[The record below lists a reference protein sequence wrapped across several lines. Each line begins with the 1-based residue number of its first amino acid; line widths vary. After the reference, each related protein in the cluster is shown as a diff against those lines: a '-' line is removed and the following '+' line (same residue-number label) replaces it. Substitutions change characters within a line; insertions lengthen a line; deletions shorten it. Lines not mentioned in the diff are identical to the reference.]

1 VVIPRCAVAVV
12 AVIVAAGCGG
22 GGGQSDERVVGA
34 ADATR
39 IAAVRPVVPQWAW
52 PRAAAE
58 PESSDSSASTS
69 TDPLLVELKKRL
81 AALSDSRDASNTW
94 QDDDKLGNVSVGVF
108 GSTRDA
114 HEAMAAMNAFSL
126 GWGERSGHVTKDEN
140 VGDLGNEAW
149 RLWVRGNGTQVT
161 YHWRRGNLV
170 LEAHVHCFGSCP
182 SDVDAAT
189 RVWVD
194 EIDAAAQAGS

>member
-1 VVIPRCAVAVV
+1 MVITRCAVAVV
-12 AVIVAAGCGG
+12 AVIAAAGC
-22 GGGQSDERVVGA
+22 GGGQSDERVFRA

-39 IAAVRPVVPQWAW
+39 IAGVRPVAPHWTW
-52 PRAAAE
+52 PRGAAK
-58 PESSDSSASTS
+58 PESLDPSASKS
-69 TDPLLVELKKRL
+69 SDPLLVELKKRM
-81 AALSDSRDASNTW
+81 AALSDRGEAANTW
-94 QDDDKLGNVSVGVF
+94 QDGDKLGNLAVGVF
-108 GSTRDA
+108 GSARDA
-114 HEAMAAMNAFSL
+114 HEAMGAMNEFSL
-126 GWGERSGHVTKDEN
+126 GWGKRSGHVTKDEN
-140 VGDLGNEAW
+140 VDDLGDEAW
-149 RLWVRGNGTQVT
+149 RLWVGGNGTQVT